1 MAQLAA
7 QVTFILPPPAGLSTV
22 GGYVEWRAFGG
33 LAILFG
39 VWARV
44 SGSGATRG
52 DEERGLVE
60 AVLASG
66 VTRSRWLAS
75 RVIGYAAMALIA
87 ALAGGLGLVAGVA
100 VGGESIN
107 LGPVV
112 RVFVALAALG
122 LPSYS
127 PTGLIR
133 QVVGARVAT
142 AAAGVV
148 LLALFL
154 VNRLSQTFT
163 WLAAWR
169 WISPFHYYELN
180 QPLAPGGA
188 FDARATLTML
198 GIATVGA
205 AVAAVAFEWR
215 DLGAPL
221 VRWPLRRS
229 PAGYEASGSP
239 LWRGPGGGR
248 PHPPCA
254 RPPRRAR

>member
-1 MAQLAA
+1 MAGRARGWRAAFGEELGEVARELSVILA
-7 QVTFILPPPAGLSTV
+7 PPAGLSTV

-39 VWARV
+39 VWALV

-60 AVLASG
+60 AVLGSG

-112 RVFVALAALG
+112 EICVALAALG
-122 LPSYS
+122 LSCYS
-127 PTGLIR
+127 LTVLIA

-154 VNRLSQTFT
+154 VNRLSQTFPL
-163 WLAAWR
+163 LAA
-169 WISPFHYYELN
+169 
-180 QPLAPGGA
+180 
-188 FDARATLTML
+188 
-198 GIATVGA
+198 
-205 AVAAVAFEWR
+205 
-215 DLGAPL
+215 
-221 VRWPLRRS
+221 
-229 PAGYEASGSP
+229 
-239 LWRGPGGGR
+239 
-248 PHPPCA
+248 C
-254 RPPRRAR
+254 